1 MSPERIHLVVVDD
14 HALFRK
20 GLISL
25 LADMAEFDV
34 VAEADNG
41 QEGLAQVQQYHP
53 DVVLLDINMP
63 VLDGIETV
71 KALRRSGE
79 DVPILMLTISQND
92 QDLVAAIK
100 AGADGYL
107 LKNAEP
113 EDLRKAIL
121 HVAQGEGVL
130 SPEITGAVLKA
141 LAKSMPEGA
150 NMQLSERELEVL
162 NCMADGMKTQ
172 DIASTLFVSENTV
185 KTHIRHIFEK
195 LEVSRRVEAVSKAI
209 QLGLIR
215 QRDDG

>member
-1 MSPERIHLVVVDD
+1 MNQNRIRLVVIDD

-20 GLISL
+20 GLVSL
-25 LADMAEFDV
+25 LADMPEFEV
-34 VAEADNG
+34 IAEAENG
-41 QEGLAQVQQYHP
+41 QEGLEQIRRHRP
-53 DVVLLDINMP
+53 DVALLDINMP

-79 DVPILMLTISQND
+79 NARILMLTISQND
-92 QDLVAAIK
+92 RDLVAAIR

-113 EDLRKAIL
+113 EELRKAIL
-121 HVAQGEGVL
+121 YVAKGEGVL
-130 SPEITGAVLKA
+130 SPEVTGTVLKA
-141 LAKSMPEGA
+141 LAKSIPEGA

-162 NCMADGMKTQ
+162 NCLADGLKTQ
-172 DIASTLFVSENTV
+172 EVASTLFISENTV

-195 LEVSRRVEAVSKAI
+195 LEVSNRVEAVRKAV

-215 QRDDG
+215 KRDG

>member
-1 MSPERIHLVVVDD
+1 MNQNRIRLVVVDD

-20 GLISL
+20 GLVSL
-25 LADMAEFDV
+25 LADMPEFEV
-34 VAEADNG
+34 IAEAENG
-41 QEGLAQVQQYHP
+41 QEGLEQIRRHRP
-53 DVVLLDINMP
+53 DVALLDINMP

-79 DVPILMLTISQND
+79 STRILMLTISQND
-92 QDLVAAIK
+92 RDLVAAIR

-107 LKNAEP
+107 LKNADP

-121 HVAQGEGVL
+121 YVAKGEGVL
-130 SPEITGAVLKA
+130 SPEVTGTVLKA
-141 LAKSMPEGA
+141 LAKSIPEGA

-162 NCMADGMKTQ
+162 NCLADGLKTQ
-172 DIASTLFVSENTV
+172 EVASTLFISENTV

-195 LEVSRRVEAVSKAI
+195 LEVSNRVEAVRKAV

-215 QRDDG
+215 KRDG